1 MQKTQTFNDGALK
14 LYEVQNIA
22 EDGNMPKEGLA
33 LKYDK
38 GIRYEERTVGIGRF
52 WTAQQFNSTIEKVLR
67 IQRIPNINRNDIV
80 IPNDGQQY
88 AIKQIQSI
96 KDVMPI
102 CYDLSLERVDADYDI
117 KGC

>member
-1 MQKTQTFNDGALK
+1 MQKKNQTFNAGALK

-22 EDGNMPKEGLA
+22 EDGNMPKDGLVS
-33 LKYDK
+33 KYEN
-38 GIRYEERTVGIGRF
+38 GIRYEERTVGISRF
-52 WTAQQFNSTIEKVLR
+52 WTAQQFNSTIEMVLR

-88 AIKQIQSI
+88 VIKQIQLI

-102 CYDLSLERVDADYDI
+102 CYDLSLERVDANYDI
-117 KGC
+117 K